1 MEKLL
6 KIWRSAMNLFT
17 SISNTQQLQEFYLL
31 NKNIVCPGNIKI
43 SNNRKVQE
51 KNVNNTDIF
60 ILAWS

>member
-1 MEKLL
+1 
-6 KIWRSAMNLFT
+6 MNLFT